1 VEPFGSD
8 NPCSQQRGVVKVADL
23 LANKNQDVATI
34 SQERTVSDALAL
46 LKERG
51 IGALVVTGPTP
62 PLVGIFSERDA
73 VRALATSGAAALE
86 TTVADLMSSDVQTCD
101 EATTV
106 TELMGLMTERRIRH
120 LPVVHKG
127 QLVGIVSIGDVV
139 KARFDELEHEKK
151 DLLDYVSAR

>member
-1 VEPFGSD
+1 M
-8 NPCSQQRGVVKVADL
+8 KVADL

-34 SQERTVSDALAL
+34 SQERSVSDALAL

-51 IGALVVTGPTP
+51 IGALVVTGSTP

-86 TTVADLMSSDVQTCD
+86 MTVAELMSKDVQTCD
-101 EATTV
+101 ETTTV

-120 LPVVHKG
+120 LPVVHEG
-127 QLVGIVSIGDVV
+127 QLVGMISIGDVV

>member
-1 VEPFGSD
+1 VQVS
-8 NPCSQQRGVVKVADL
+8 NL
-23 LANKNQDVATI
+23 LANKSPDVATI
-34 SQERTVSDALAL
+34 SQERSVSDALL
-46 LKERG
+46 LMKERG

-73 VRALATSGAAALE
+73 VRALATNGAQALE
-86 TTVADLMSSDVQTCD
+86 TKIAELMSTDVQTCD
-101 EATTV
+101 ESTTV

-120 LPVVHKG
+120 LPVVHEG
-127 QLVGIVSIGDVV
+127 QLVGMISIGDVV

>member
-1 VEPFGSD
+1 VQVS
-8 NPCSQQRGVVKVADL
+8 SL
-23 LANKNQDVATI
+23 LESKQQDVATI
-34 SQERTVSDALAL
+34 SQERTVNDALLL

-73 VRALATSGAAALE
+73 VRALASSGADALNM
-86 TTVADLMSSDVQTCD
+86 TVAELMSTDVKTCD
-101 EATTV
+101 VTTTV

-120 LPVVHKG
+120 LPVVHEN
-127 QLVGIVSIGDVV
+127 QLVGMISIGDVV

>member
-1 VEPFGSD
+1 V
-8 NPCSQQRGVVKVADL
+8 QVASL
-23 LANKNQDVATI
+23 LEQKQQDVATI
-34 SQERTVSDALAL
+34 SQERTVNDALLL

-73 VRALATSGAAALE
+73 VRALATSGADALDM
-86 TTVADLMSSDVQTCD
+86 TVAELMSTDVKTCD
-101 EATTV
+101 LTTTV

-120 LPVVHKG
+120 LPVVHEQ
-127 QLVGIVSIGDVV
+127 QLVGMISIGDVV